1 MKNFISILFLLVNLQ
16 VMAQTYV
23 LDESFGDQ
31 GTKSFSGTSFAPIGG
46 FLLNGN
52 YFFYSGTKIAK
63 VDYDGNFVSDFG
75 VSGFLSPYPD
85 GSDFYIT
92 KIKAHNNQIYIL
104 GALNVGTT
112 RDAFICRMDENGI
125 LDTAFGNNGKAV
137 IDFGQ
142 AEFVSDFV
150 IEPSGK
156 ILCIGDRFGSSTAST
171 MLIYL
176 RLNANGSIDT
186 TFDSNG
192 YKFFDINYTT
202 TGKYIA
208 EYEGG
213 YLLVGATKL
222 IEFSVTSDMLLLK
235 VQTDGNIDSG
245 FGNNGYKSIHN
256 VGGIS
261 GFTGIDAT
269 GPNQLYNGKLY
280 LSVMKQSG
288 FNYIFGPMLVFDL
301 ATEQVNRFGG
311 PYDVNYFNASAD
323 GLMVTG
329 YENLNCIGNPLYA
342 CHNTFNLRKEYLD
355 ASALDPTFQNNSVYT
370 YSFPAVTESNCK
382 SYIFLRDNNGKILI
396 AGYSFVSSTPTWQG
410 FSLIRLREGVLS
422 TSTINENQGFLVT
435 PNPFD
440 QMVVVSLNTAV
451 KNVSV
456 FDLQGRN
463 VATPAFNPLD
473 KNINIDLS
481 ELTQSGTYFM
491 KITTVD
497 GQTVTK
503 GIIKK

>member
-1 MKNFISILFLLVNLQ
+1 MKNFTAVLFFLVSLQ
-16 VMAQTYV
+16 VWSQTYV

-31 GTKSFSGTSFAPIGG
+31 GKKYFPGTSFAPTGG
-46 FLLNGN
+46 LVLNGN
-52 YFFYSGTKIAK
+52 YFFNSSTKIAK
-63 VDYDGNFVSDFG
+63 VDYGGNFVSNFG

-85 GSDFYIT
+85 ASDFYIT

-142 AEFVSDFV
+142 AEFISDFI

-156 ILCIGDRFGSSTAST
+156 IFCTGDRFGSSTAST
-171 MLIYL
+171 VLIYL

-208 EYEGG
+208 EYEDG

-222 IEFSVTSDMLLLK
+222 IDVSVTSDLLLLK
-235 VQTDGNIDSG
+235 VQTNGNIDSG

-256 VGGIS
+256 IGGIS

-280 LSVMKQSG
+280 LSVMRQSG
-288 FNYIFGPMLVFDL
+288 FNYIFGSMLVFDI

-311 PYDVNYFNASAD
+311 PYDVNYFNAAAD

-342 CHNTFNLRKEYLD
+342 CHNTFNLRREYLD

-370 YSFPAVTESNCK
+370 YSFPALIESNCK
-382 SYIFLRDNNGKILI
+382 SYIFLRDDNGKILI

-410 FSLIRLREGVLS
+410 FSLIRLRAGVLS
-422 TSTINENQGFLVT
+422 TPTVNEEQGFQVT

-440 QMVVVSLNTAV
+440 QMVVVSLKAAV

-473 KNINIDLS
+473 KNVIIDLS
-481 ELTQSGTYFM
+481 DLKQRGTYIV

-497 GQTVTK
+497 GQTVAK